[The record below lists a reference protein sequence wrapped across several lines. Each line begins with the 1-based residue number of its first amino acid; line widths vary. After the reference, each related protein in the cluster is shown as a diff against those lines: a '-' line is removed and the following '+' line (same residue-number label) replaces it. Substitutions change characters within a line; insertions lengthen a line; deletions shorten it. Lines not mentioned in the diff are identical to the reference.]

1 MNSFNDTPRGLV
13 ADANILI
20 DYYKSDKAILPIL
33 SRQVATLYLPSPV
46 LDEVQQL
53 SEKDAFDLGIVVVE
67 PDLDQLF
74 EAQEGDGPTSFQDR
88 LCLVLAREEGW
99 GILTN
104 DKALRKACEDE
115 GISCVWG
122 LEAMALLVEGKC
134 ITSARAMAT
143 AKKISQINPFITD
156 DILTRFQDRL
166 NQ

>member
-1 MNSFNDTPRGLV
+1 
-13 ADANILI
+13 
-20 DYYKSDKAILPIL
+20 
-33 SRQVATLYLPSPV
+33 VATLYIPSPV

-67 PDLDQLF
+67 PDLNQLF
-74 EAQEGDGPTSFQDR
+74 EAQESDGPTSFQDR
-88 LCLVLAREEGW
+88 LCLILVRQEGW

-122 LEAMALLVEGKC
+122 LEAMAILVEGKY

-143 AKKISQINPFITD
+143 AKKISQINPFITG
-156 DILTRFQDRL
+156 DILTRFQERL
-166 NQ
+166 GQ